1 MQQDETLRF
10 GRFEVRRRQSQLL
23 ADGKP
28 VELGSRAFD
37 ILLALIDGAGM
48 LVTKSELMER
58 GWPRQAVE
66 ENNVCVQIHALRCA
80 LGRDRGLIQTVAG
93 RGYRF
98 VGELIRAGTPSLE
111 GPGPQFS
118 IIVLPFQNVRGAP
131 SLDYIVDGITESL
144 ITDIS
149 RALPGS
155 FVVSR
160 TTSFAYRNRTMDARR
175 IGREV
180 GVRYVLDGSVLLDE
194 NLARVNAELID
205 TLTDGQLWSDRF
217 DKERSDMLAAQD
229 EIVARLSRSVGLQV
243 IDAQAKRSIKSK
255 SAEAV
260 DFVMRG
266 WAVMNRP
273 STKDTLIQARAL
285 FEQAL
290 SVDPHDVDALAQ
302 LGTILVFEVA
312 NGYYDDGRAE
322 RLARA
327 DAVLAEVLAG
337 DPNHI
342 AALRAH
348 ATLLRTR
355 GSLREAI
362 AAAAAAIACNPGEP
376 RAYNEMGLS
385 WLYLGELEEALAC
398 FRKAGR
404 IAPRDPS
411 RWVWMSALGRMQI
424 ALGQDADAVQ
434 SLYAAVAANPKAF
447 DSHAFLAA
455 ACALAGRHEE
465 AQAALNECKRLRP
478 GLTITGLSRIWSV
491 PIEATDPRYRDY
503 HDRLNLGLERAGMP
517 P

>member
-1 MQQDETLRF
+1 MEQQETLCF

-37 ILLALIDGAGM
+37 VLLALIDGAGM
-48 LVTKSELMER
+48 LVTKSELIER
-58 GWPRQAVE
+58 GWPGQAVE
-66 ENNVCVQIHALRCA
+66 ENNVQVQIHALRRV
-80 LGRDRGLIQTVAG
+80 LGSDRDLIQTVAG

-98 VGELIRAGTPSLE
+98 VGELKRPGTPSLE
-111 GPGPQFS
+111 RPSQLS
-118 IIVLPFQNVRGAP
+118 IIVLPFLNVRGDP
-131 SLDYIVDGITESL
+131 TFDYIADGITESL

-160 TTSFAYRNRTMDARR
+160 ATSFIYRDRTIDARR
-175 IGREV
+175 IGHEV
-180 GVRYVLDGSVLLDE
+180 GVRYVLGGSVLLDE
-194 NLARVNAELID
+194 DLARINVELID
-205 TLTDGQLWSDRF
+205 TFTDGQLWSDRF
-217 DKERSDMLAAQD
+217 DKERSNMLSAQD

-243 IDAQAKRSIKSK
+243 IDAEAKRSVKSK
-255 SAEAV
+255 SAEAI

-290 SVDPHDVDALAQ
+290 SVDSQNVDALAQ
-302 LGTILVFEVA
+302 VATILVFEVV
-312 NGYYDDGRAE
+312 NCYYEDGRAE

-327 DAVLAEVLAG
+327 DALLADVLAR

-342 AALRAH
+342 AALRAR
-348 ATLLRTR
+348 ASLLRAR

-362 AAAAAAIACNPGEP
+362 AGAAAAIACNPGEP

-385 WLYLGELEEALAC
+385 WLYLGELEQAIEC

-404 IAPRDPS
+404 IAPHDPS
-411 RWVWMSALGRMQI
+411 RWVWMNGLGRAQMF
-424 ALGQDADAVQ
+424 LGQDADAVQ
-434 SLYAAVAANPKAF
+434 SLYAAVAANPRAF

-465 AQAALNECKRLRP
+465 ALVALSECLRLKP

-491 PIEATDPRYRDY
+491 PLEATDPRYRDY
-503 HDRLNLGLERAGMP
+503 HNRLNHGLERAGMLR
-517 P
+517 

>member
-1 MQQDETLRF
+1 
-10 GRFEVRRRQSQLL
+10 
-23 ADGKP
+23 
-28 VELGSRAFD
+28 
-37 ILLALIDGAGM
+37 
-48 LVTKSELMER
+48 
-58 GWPRQAVE
+58 
-66 ENNVCVQIHALRCA
+66 VQIHALRRA
-80 LGRDRGLIQTVAG
+80 FGQDRGLIQTVPG

-98 VGELIRAGTPSLE
+98 VGELRAGGTFSLE
-111 GPGPQFS
+111 ESGGPRLS
-118 IIVLPFQNVRGAP
+118 IIVLPFQNVRGDPA
-131 SLDYIVDGITESL
+131 LDYVADGITESL

-160 TTSFAYRNRTMDARR
+160 TTAFTYRERTTDVRR

-180 GVRYVLDGSVLLDE
+180 GVRYALVGSVLLDAK
-194 NLARVNAELID
+194 LTRVNAELID
-205 TLTDGQLWSDRF
+205 TLTGGQLWSDRF
-217 DKERSDMLAAQD
+217 DKDRNDVLAAQD

-243 IDAQAKRSIKSK
+243 IDAEARQRTKSQ
-255 SAEAV
+255 SPEAV
-260 DFVMRG
+260 DLVMRG

-273 STKDTLIQARAL
+273 STKESLIEARAL

-290 SVDPHDVDALAQ
+290 AVDPGNVDALAQ
-302 LGTILVFEVA
+302 MATTLVFEVA
-312 NGYYDDGRAE
+312 NGYYDEGRAE

-327 DAVLAEVLAG
+327 DALLADVLAS

-342 AALRAH
+342 AALRAR
-348 ATLLRTR
+348 ATLLRAR

-362 AAAAAAIACNPGEP
+362 SAAAAAIACNPGEP
-376 RAYNEMGLS
+376 RAFNEMGLS
-385 WLYLGELEEALAC
+385 WLYLGELEEGIEC

-411 RWVWMSALGRMQI
+411 SWVWMSGLGRAQI
-424 ALGQDADAVQ
+424 GLGEYADAVQ

-455 ACALAGRHEE
+455 ACALCGRHEE
-465 AQAALNECKRLRP
+465 SQIALKECDRLRP

-491 PIEATDPRYRDY
+491 PIEATDSRYRDY
-503 HDRLNLGLERAGMP
+503 HDRLNLGLARAGMP

>member
-1 MQQDETLRF
+1 MEQDQPLRF
-10 GRFEVRRRQSQLL
+10 GRFEIHRHKGQLL

-28 VELGSRAFD
+28 LEIGTRAFD
-37 ILLALIDGAGM
+37 ILLALIDRAGM
-48 LVTKSELMER
+48 LVTKPELIER
-58 GWPRQAVE
+58 GWPGQAVE
-66 ENNVCVQIHALRCA
+66 ENNLQVQIHALRRA
-80 LGRDRGLIQTVAG
+80 LGQDRDLIQTVAG

-98 VGELIRAGTPSLE
+98 VGEPQRASIPDESA
-111 GPGPQFS
+111 PQLS
-118 IIVLPFQNVRGAP
+118 IIVVPFQNVRGDP
-131 SLDYIVDGITESL
+131 SLDYLVDGITESL

-160 TTSFAYRNRTMDARR
+160 TTSFTYRDRTIDARS

-180 GVRYVLDGSVLLDE
+180 GVRYVLGGRVVLDE
-194 NLARVNAELID
+194 NLTRVSVELID

-217 DKERSDMLAAQD
+217 DTARSDILAAQD
-229 EIVARLSRSVGLQV
+229 EVVARLSRSVGLQI
-243 IDAQAKRSIKSK
+243 IDAQAKRSLKSK
-255 SAEAV
+255 SPEAV
-260 DFVMRG
+260 DLVMRG

-273 STKDTLIQARAL
+273 STRNTLIDAREL

-290 SVDPHDVDALAQ
+290 SVDLHNIDALAQ
-302 LGTILVFEVA
+302 IATILVFEVA
-312 NGYYDDGRAE
+312 NCYYEDGRSE

-327 DAVLAEVLAG
+327 DALLAEVLAT

-342 AALRAH
+342 AALRAR

-362 AAAAAAIACNPGEP
+362 TAAAAAIACNPGEP

-385 WLYLGELEEALAC
+385 WLYLGELEQAIEC

-411 RWVWMSALGRMQI
+411 RWVWLSGLGRAQMF
-424 ALGQDADAVQ
+424 LRQDAAAVQ
-434 SLYAAVAANPKAF
+434 SLYAAVAANPKAY
-447 DSHAFLAA
+447 DTHAFLAA
-455 ACALAGRHEE
+455 ACALAGRREE
-465 AQAALNECKRLRP
+465 AQVALNECNRLKP
-478 GLTITGLSRIWSV
+478 GLTITRLERIWSV
-491 PIEATDPRYRDY
+491 PLEATDRRYRKY

-517 P
+517 M

>member
-1 MQQDETLRF
+1 LR
-10 GRFEVRRRQSQLL
+10 G
-23 ADGKP
+23 D
-28 VELGSRAFD
+28 
-37 ILLALIDGAGM
+37 
-48 LVTKSELMER
+48 
-58 GWPRQAVE
+58 
-66 ENNVCVQIHALRCA
+66 
-80 LGRDRGLIQTVAG
+80 
-93 RGYRF
+93 
-98 VGELIRAGTPSLE
+98 
-111 GPGPQFS
+111 
-118 IIVLPFQNVRGAP
+118 P

-160 TTSFAYRNRTMDARR
+160 TTSFAYRDRTMDARH

-180 GVRYVLDGSVLLDE
+180 GVRYVLSGSVLLGED
-194 NLARVNAELID
+194 LARVNAELID
-205 TLTDGQLWSDRF
+205 TRTDGRLWSDRF
-217 DKERSDMLAAQD
+217 DTERSDVLAAQD

-243 IDAQAKRSIKSK
+243 IDAQAKRSMKSK

-273 STKDTLIQARAL
+273 TTRQTLIEARAL

-290 SVDPHDVDALAQ
+290 SVDPHDVNALAQ
-302 LGTILVFEVA
+302 IATIFVFEVA
-312 NGYYDDGRAE
+312 NCYYDDGRSE

-327 DAVLAEVLAG
+327 DALLSEVLAM

-342 AALRAH
+342 AALRAR

-385 WLYLGELEEALAC
+385 WLYLGELEQAIEC

-404 IAPRDPS
+404 IAPHDPS
-411 RWVWMSALGRMQI
+411 RWVWMSGLGRAQMF
-424 ALGQDADAVQ
+424 LGQDADAVQ
-434 SLYAAVAANPKAF
+434 SLYAAVAANPRAF

-455 ACALAGRHEE
+455 ACALAGRQDE
-465 AQAALNECKRLRP
+465 AQAALNECDRLKP
-478 GLTITGLSRIWSV
+478 GLTITELSRIWSV
-491 PIEATDPRYRDY
+491 PLEATDPRYRDY
-503 HDRLNLGLERAGMP
+503 HERLNLGLARAGMP

>member
-1 MQQDETLRF
+1 
-10 GRFEVRRRQSQLL
+10 
-23 ADGKP
+23 
-28 VELGSRAFD
+28 
-37 ILLALIDGAGM
+37 
-48 LVTKSELMER
+48 
-58 GWPRQAVE
+58 
-66 ENNVCVQIHALRCA
+66 
-80 LGRDRGLIQTVAG
+80 
-93 RGYRF
+93 
-98 VGELIRAGTPSLE
+98 
-111 GPGPQFS
+111 
-118 IIVLPFQNVRGAP
+118 
-131 SLDYIVDGITESL
+131 VDGVTESL

-160 TTSFAYRNRTMDARR
+160 TTAFTYRDRTMEVRR

-180 GVRYVLDGSVLLDE
+180 GVRYVLGGSVLLDE
-194 NLARVNAELID
+194 KLVRVNAELID

-217 DKERSDMLAAQD
+217 DKVRSDVLAAQD

-243 IDAQAKRSIKSK
+243 IDAEARQRTKSQ

-273 STKDTLIQARAL
+273 STKESMIEARAL

-290 SVDPHDVDALAQ
+290 SVDPGNVDALAQ
-302 LGTILVFEVA
+302 IATILVFEVA
-312 NGYYDDGRAE
+312 NGYYDEGRRE
-322 RLARA
+322 RLGRA
-327 DAVLAEVLAG
+327 DAVLAEVLAS

-342 AALRAH
+342 AALRGR
-348 ATLLRTR
+348 ATLLRAR

-376 RAYNEMGLS
+376 RAFNEMGLS
-385 WLYLGELEEALAC
+385 WLYLGELEESIEC

-411 RWVWMSALGRMQI
+411 RWVWMSALGRTQI
-424 ALGQDADAVQ
+424 ALGQYADAVQ

-465 AQAALNECKRLRP
+465 AQIALNECKRLRP

-491 PIEATDPRYRDY
+491 PIEATDSRYRDY
-503 HDRLNLGLERAGMP
+503 HNRLNLGLERAGMP